1 MAELRLN
8 SIVTLHD
15 SLLMKAVGLNEL
27 AIHDLQQ
34 KFMINEPSFRSIDKE
49 VQQAMKKATKASTQR
64 EKYNLYVANSLKF
77 DGDARKKFEIIASI
91 YKNFV
96 FRKNDIG
103 SWKTMSEWSVI
114 IKIWSNVFEV
124 LFEEEEDVRLGDA
137 QNKKFKVDLRLCI
150 TMNSKHYDL
159 ANIEFKKDGNSM
171 KEDEAK
177 VLVEGKTV
185 LNCLSKYHD
194 LDIYE
199 AKKLKVIVGRFCG
212 LKDVF
217 RQVRFD
223 EPGAYMANKWG
234 KTIKYPINERMLDTF
249 VDQLQQLFI
258 FKDEIIK
265 QAKHLKGRLL
275 EDDSLFGSPSTV
287 EDQSFIKETYY
298 LSRKIK
304 IFPKLNEDIFK

>member
-1 MAELRLN
+1 
-8 SIVTLHD
+8 
-15 SLLMKAVGLNEL
+15 MKAVGLNEQ

-34 KFMINEPSFRSIDKE
+34 KFMINEPSFRIIDKE

-103 SWKTMSEWSVI
+103 SWKTMSEWS
-114 IKIWSNVFEV
+114 
-124 LFEEEEDVRLGDA
+124 GDA

-150 TMNSKHYDL
+150 TMNSKHNDL

-217 RQVRFD
+217 KQVRFG
-223 EPGAYMANKWG
+223 EPGAYMANKRG